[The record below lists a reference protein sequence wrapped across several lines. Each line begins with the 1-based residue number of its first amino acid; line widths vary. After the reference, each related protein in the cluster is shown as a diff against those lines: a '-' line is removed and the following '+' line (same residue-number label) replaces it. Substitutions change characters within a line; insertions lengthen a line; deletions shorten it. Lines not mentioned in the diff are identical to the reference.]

1 MWAKFFFYSDITP
14 QKQGQEKLVYRLII
28 MFLSTEIFSKR
39 RKIYS
44 WIEEKP
50 EWYNVPVFRWR
61 ISIFYFK
68 MVVACII
75 DVYCKINV

>member
-1 MWAKFFFYSDITP
+1 
-14 QKQGQEKLVYRLII
+14 

-50 EWYNVPVFRWR
+50 EYNYQPRN
-61 ISIFYFK
+61 
-68 MVVACII
+68 
-75 DVYCKINV
+75 DVYTVGTYYKTVSSVVNSHADKSSLKNLRHDC